1 MTSKQRE
8 LYELLKQ
15 EVTLLDLAS
24 YLNVT
29 PKQAYNRVQTLKNQG
44 YNIYRKDFSTG
55 DIQFSIINHLVDDYS
70 KNILYT
76 LPDTNVLRVI
86 VLSDTHIGNSLQR
99 LDVLDETYNYCI
111 KHDIHT
117 IFNCGDLLNG
127 LLPSKTGS
135 IIRKDYEKQ
144 INLFLKNY
152 PFDPNIINFTLLG
165 NHDKDFLNGGL
176 DLRQILTKKRYDIKT
191 LNYEDSLIKIKN
203 DKIRLIHPMNNTF
216 KSFANNSKII
226 FRGHSHE
233 SKVKTIVGQN
243 VFCAYVPTSCDMFY
257 QEGYGYPGI
266 YDVLISFNNKGV
278 INELT
283 IIFLI
288 YIDKFV
294 KVGEFS
300 HKFLTNEQYDLIK
313 YEETPKKLILSK

>member
-1 MTSKQRE
+1 MNSKQRE

-15 EVTLLDLAS
+15 EVTLLDLANH
-24 YLNVT
+24 LNVS

-55 DIQFSIINHLVDDYS
+55 DIQFSIINHLVDDDS

-76 LPDTNVLRVI
+76 LPDTNILRVI

-111 KHDIHT
+111 KHNIHT

-135 IIRKDYEKQ
+135 IIIKDYEKQ
-144 INLFLKNY
+144 IDLFLKSY

-165 NHDKDFLNGGL
+165 NHDKDFFNGGL
-176 DLRQILTKKRYDIKT
+176 DLRQILNIGRYDIKI
-191 LNYEDSLIKIKN
+191 LNYEDALIKVKN
-203 DKIRLIHPMNNTF
+203 DKIRLIHPTDNTF
-216 KSFANNSKII
+216 STFANNSKII

-233 SKVKTIVGQN
+233 SKVKTVGGPN
-243 VFCAYVPTSCDMFY
+243 VFCVYVPTCCDMLY

-278 INELT
+278 IDELT
-283 IIFLI
+283 LISLI

-300 HKFLTNEQYDLIK
+300 HKFLTPEQYNSFK
-313 YEETPKKLILSK
+313 YEETPKKLTLSI